1 MLSVLIATKDS
12 EDTIERCLESV
23 KDIADEIIIV
33 DSGSTDRTLEIA
45 KKYTDKI
52 FYKEWINA
60 GIQYNYLLSLA
71 SGDWTFSLDSDE
83 ELSEELKNSI
93 KHVLNSPNPKDCYAV
108 SRKTY
113 YLGKFLDYVWYPEW
127 RIRLAKK
134 GKLKFEERVHS
145 KAICSGEVGRLKGD
159 LYHYSF
165 KNLKHHFDK
174 NIKFAIFMA
183 EYMHQNNK
191 KFRFSKMI
199 FNPIWYFVKYY
210 FIHKGFLD
218 GIRGFIACSM
228 GSFYVFMKYAFLLE
242 IELKEKYG
250 KNLWRR

>member
-1 MLSVLIATKDS
+1 
-12 EDTIERCLESV
+12 
-23 KDIADEIIIV
+23 
-33 DSGSTDRTLEIA
+33 
-45 KKYTDKI
+45 
-52 FYKEWINA
+52 
-60 GIQYNYLLSLA
+60 
-71 SGDWTFSLDSDE
+71 
-83 ELSEELKNSI
+83 
-93 KHVLNSPNPKDCYAV
+93 
-108 SRKTY
+108 
-113 YLGKFLDYVWYPEW
+113 
-127 RIRLAKK
+127 
-134 GKLKFEERVHS
+134 
-145 KAICSGEVGRLKGD
+145 
-159 LYHYSF
+159 
-165 KNLKHHFDK
+165 
-174 NIKFAIFMA
+174 MA